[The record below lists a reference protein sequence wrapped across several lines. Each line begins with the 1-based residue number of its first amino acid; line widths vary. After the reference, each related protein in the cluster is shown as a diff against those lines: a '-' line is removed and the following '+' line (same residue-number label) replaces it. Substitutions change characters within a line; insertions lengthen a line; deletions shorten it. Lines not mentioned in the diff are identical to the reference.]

1 MDFSQEL
8 PRPCTRMEVVP
19 LGAGRD
25 IGRSCVAV
33 HFYLDGGG
41 GGGDDA
47 NAPAA
52 TVVFDC
58 GLHVG
63 HENPEQAFPDFSQLN
78 MSKVDCFLIS
88 HIHIDHCGALPQ
100 LTERHQFQGPIF
112 MSAPTKA
119 LLPRMLEDQLRNRGF
134 SARDVSRSVA
144 KCLEMDHRRDYE
156 VKPGLHVKMF
166 RAGHVL
172 GAVMFLVTFHG
183 KSVLYTGDY
192 NATPDRHLGAYEQI
206 GPEPVDVL
214 ITESTYGTTTRG
226 SALSQEREFLDQV
239 TRSLTRG
246 GKVLIPTYALGRV
259 PEMISLLEAHWKR
272 MDFGFKILL
281 CTREAAGV
289 NRVYEDYAGWGP
301 SREQP
306 SGVGLEG
313 SGRVEGGGGAQG
325 ESTVLVRE
333 PTELELNG
341 PEPLVLIATS
351 AMLAGG
357 LALKAFRLWAAGDKN
372 AVIFPGACVRGTLG
386 FKLLNMPIPGE
397 LDKHTMVR
405 CSVSIASFNAH
416 TDCKGIL
423 QLVHQTRP
431 REHVVLVHG
440 VQVQMEALKRRMER
454 ELSPQLDGKISFPE
468 NLQVLR
474 IDMPSSVGGGGK
486 RQKRTVEVDESRL
499 VVAVKSPYKSLQDFC
514 RAASFRFQEQ
524 CVGGGVLVEIGG
536 EGVELSQAGRKVRL
550 VYSAHRHEVAVVVS
564 SVLGSA
570 AIGMDEDWVKIAHRV
585 AREL

>member
-1 MDFSQEL
+1 MDFSEEL
-8 PRPCTRMEVVP
+8 PRPCTRVEVVP

-33 HFYLDGGG
+33 HFYLD
-41 GGGDDA
+41 
-47 NAPAA
+47 NSPKPSA

-63 HENPEQAFPDFSQLN
+63 HENPEQAFPDFSQLE

-119 LLPRMLEDQLRNRGF
+119 LLPRMLDDQLRNRGF
-134 SARDVSRSVA
+134 SSRDVSRSVA

-259 PEMISLLEAHWKR
+259 PEMISLLEAHWRR

-289 NRVYEDYAGWGP
+289 NRVYEDYEGWGP

-306 SGVGLEG
+306 FGFGSEG
-313 SGRVEGGGGAQG
+313 RGGGGGGQGEG

-357 LALKAFRLWAAGDKN
+357 LALKAFRLWAGGDKN

-397 LDKHTMVR
+397 LDKQITVR

-454 ELSPQLDGKISFPE
+454 ELSPKLDGKISFPE

-474 IDMPSSVGGGGK
+474 IDMPNTANSKKQRVA
-486 RQKRTVEVDESRL
+486 VEVDESRL
-499 VVAVKSPYKSLQDFC
+499 VMAAKTPYKSLQDFC
-514 RAASFRFQEQ
+514 RAASFRFQEL
-524 CVGGGVLVEIGG
+524 CTDGVLVETGG
-536 EGVELSQAGRKVRL
+536 EGIEFSQAGRKIRL
-550 VYSAHRHEVAVVVS
+550 VYSTHSHEIAVVVS
-564 SVLGSA
+564 SVLGSTTA
-570 AIGMDEDWVKIAHRV
+570 TVQEGDWTKIAHQV
-585 AREL
+585 ACEL